1 MRTYKSK
8 AIQITS
14 ISMENPQFTIAEL
27 TSTIPMSKFYDVLF
41 ELAFVPNPCI
51 GATCGVEIKMYLL
64 ITHIF
69 ASKQLSDQFDCHC
82 HYKNILSLLQEKGYE
97 AEFVPNQSME
107 ALPKPHYFSANLT
120 RKGKVKVSPN
130 EIDLHKLLLIL
141 AQNNV
146 SLSLLYTHRAC
157 AATISKSCYPIA
169 QSVSSILGSNWGT
182 TPLKIYVTHDN
193 VQRSAYIISVMS
205 NATRIPQVNMSQ
217 IPTLHLPFG
226 TDLPLKVRHMPPA
239 PKFLPAD
246 NVTADGTLA
255 IGKVGKENFY
265 LSKDN
270 IALHTML
277 LGMSGMG
284 KTVLLNNMMHEL
296 YKNNIHFV
304 NIDLSTQAFRRVA
317 PATISMVYTVDDS
330 NVSPMDLNLFNVE
343 GVDPKRT
350 IGMAK
355 TLLKNL
361 LEEDFKAIHQFVDD
375 AFDTFQGT
383 SVLEFIKHAL
393 TTYDQNDYYQGEL
406 RSMRGSLEIR
416 LNELKKLNNG
426 YMFHLEKILKENTII
441 EFANVDEE
449 KTRALYIYFILL
461 NIWLQKK
468 YSYNQSGIARP
479 TVLFID
485 EVHRLLDTD
494 NCKYAAMALKQL
506 LKEILAE
513 GRKFGLWLVLA
524 DQTFDIVSHFYYHS
538 GTKVIFKSPYHDG
551 MNDYFHT
558 VKTYIPTLEKGKALI
573 YTSEME
579 APTPVELDAPHPEF
593 TINMN
598 DKDLMKHIH
607 MNFKSIYDDQYTSS
621 RAKKLLNDFRDMRKI
636 YSALSFNRFVDGVK
650 IPPSIEEEMKRLISQ
665 DPDLKNVCIN
675 T

>member
-1 MRTYKSK
+1 MTYKSR
-8 AIQITS
+8 AIQIMS
-14 ISMENPQFTIAEL
+14 IPMGNPQFTMAEL
-27 TSTIPMSKFYDVLF
+27 ISTIPMSKFYEVLF
-41 ELAFVPNPCI
+41 ELAFVPTPCV
-51 GATCGVEIKMYLL
+51 GAANGVAIQTFL
-64 ITHIF
+64 IITQVF
-69 ASKQLSDQFDCHC
+69 ANNSVSNQFDS
-82 HYKNILSLLQEKGYE
+82 HYYNILSLLQARGYE
-97 AEFVPNQSME
+97 AQFISNHSIED
-107 ALPKPHYFSANLT
+107 LPKPCYFTAHSAI
-120 RKGKVKVSPN
+120 KGKVQHASK
-130 EIDLHKLLLIL
+130 IDLRNLLLIL
-141 AQNNV
+141 TSHNV
-146 SLSLLYTHRAC
+146 SLSLMYTHRTC
-157 AATISKSCYPIA
+157 AATISQCRYDVARAISNTLAPNWKMVSMRKQDTNYTVWRSTYTINLMVNANRAKMFDMSCQKLQLYF
-169 QSVSSILGSNWGT
+169 
-182 TPLKIYVTHDN
+182 
-193 VQRSAYIISVMS
+193 
-205 NATRIPQVNMSQ
+205 
-217 IPTLHLPFG
+217 PFG
-226 TDLPLKVRHMPPA
+226 TDLPIAVKHMPPV
-239 PKFLPAD
+239 PKFLPAT
-246 NVTADGTLA
+246 NVTADNSLA
-255 IGKVGKENFY
+255 IGKVGKLNFY
-265 LSKDN
+265 LSKEN
-270 IALHTML
+270 IAHHTML

-317 PATISMVYTVDDS
+317 PATKSMVYTVDA

-343 GVDPKRT
+343 GMDPKRT
-350 IGMAK
+350 KGMAS

-393 TTYDQNDYYQGEL
+393 TTYDQNDYYNGEL
-406 RSMRGSLEIR
+406 RSMRGSLEVR

-506 LKEILAE
+506 LKDILAE

-524 DQTFDIVSHFYYHS
+524 DQTFDIISHFYYQA

-607 MNFKSIYDDQYTSS
+607 MNFKSIYDDQYRSS